1 MLAKESYSRGYTSKL
16 SPNKIYEE
24 DSTRIM
30 STSDLEIY
38 SNKVQEIYV
47 QYVELLAGGDNIG
60 GMKVSVTLLSGID
73 DMHKYSTMSK

>member
-1 MLAKESYSRGYTSKL
+1 
-16 SPNKIYEE
+16 
-24 DSTRIM
+24 M
-30 STSDLEIY
+30 STSDLEID